1 MASSRVMNVSDE
13 DLSQFLEENEN
24 KNTARKTSQDVA
36 CNNLYFPFG
45 NSYTSFTNN
54 NLYSFVGKLTL
65 NLQGKLGIRGFNILN
80 KF

>member
-1 MASSRVMNVSDE
+1 MSFRDYYLAKK
-13 DLSQFLEENEN
+13 LE
-24 KNTARKTSQDVA
+24 
-36 CNNLYFPFG
+36 NLQPNLFFPFG

-65 NLQGKLGIRGFNILN
+65 NLQGKLEIHGFDILN